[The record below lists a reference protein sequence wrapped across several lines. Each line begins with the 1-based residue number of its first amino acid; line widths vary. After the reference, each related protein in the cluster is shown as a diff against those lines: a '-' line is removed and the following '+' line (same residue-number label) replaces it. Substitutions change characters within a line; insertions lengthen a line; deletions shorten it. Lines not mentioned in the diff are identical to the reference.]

1 MTTRVISIEIE
12 IIYKYHKIKK
22 LQGGVEMNV
31 LIYGTTQEKELIIQH
46 MKSQACMAF
55 RLLHFTQTEDYD
67 EFVGNLQRGEPD
79 LIFVTKDNAAGMEG
93 VIAVK
98 NLYPDTP
105 VVWFSNDKN
114 FVAQSFRLGV
124 NYFSVKPIDE
134 KMMNLAMTRC
144 QRREGII

>member
-114 FVAQSFRLGV
+114 FVAQSYRLGV

>member
-67 EFVGNLQRGEPD
+67 EFIDILHQGEPD
-79 LIFVTKDNAAGMEG
+79 LIFVTKDSAAGMEG

-114 FVAQSFRLGV
+114 FVAQSYRLGV

-144 QRREGII
+144 QRREEMI

>member
-114 FVAQSFRLGV
+114 FVAQSYRLGV
-124 NYFSVKPIDE
+124 EYFSVKPIDE

-144 QRREGII
+144 QRREEMI